1 MAVRKEDTALRDMFS
16 KAIEESL
23 KDGTHKKIADKY
35 FKINI
40 MVD

>member
-16 KAIEESL
+16 KAMESL